1 MATDMEGLCPNCFS
15 FQYQKS
21 GCPVCGY
28 IKPEQPEG
36 SQILAEGTMLA
47 NRYIIG
53 CVLGIGGFGI
63 TYKAFDNLLKECC
76 AVKEFAPVGLF
87 YRTPGETAMQ
97 VSESVAGT
105 WYRHGLQRF
114 IEEAQTLKRL
124 ENISGVVEVKEC
136 FQANNTAYFTM
147 ELLEGVTLKKIIRNT
162 GGAVDFEDLT
172 KIIAVIGNAMETVH
186 RTTGILHR
194 DITPENIFLK
204 KNGEVKLIDFG
215 SARQQT
221 RNEQEGF
228 SVEYKQGF
236 APPEQYSRNGRQG
249 PYTDVYA
256 LASSYYNALTGIR
269 IPDAM
274 DRLNGASYVPLCE
287 LRSDVPVDISMAVD
301 QALELDYQKRTQTMG
316 EFVYGISHQRQTE
329 EAGEKP
335 KKQQVPYL
343 EIVSGLRTGAR
354 WKLPANTKINIG
366 RSHRQSNIIIQ
377 GDNLISKIHCC
388 IIYDDQMG
396 QFLMEDFSRNGVYIN
411 NRRLEK
417 GKRYSCGSEVVF
429 SLASR
434 NCIVRAGLS
443 SE

>member
-1 MATDMEGLCPNCFS
+1 M
-15 FQYQKS
+15 K
-21 GCPVCGY
+21 
-28 IKPEQPEG
+28 
-36 SQILAEGTMLA
+36 
-47 NRYIIG
+47 
-53 CVLGIGGFGI
+53 
-63 TYKAFDNLLKECC
+63 
-76 AVKEFAPVGLF
+76 
-87 YRTPGETAMQ
+87 
-97 VSESVAGT
+97 
-105 WYRHGLQRF
+105 
-114 IEEAQTLKRL
+114 
-124 ENISGVVEVKEC
+124 
-136 FQANNTAYFTM
+136 
-147 ELLEGVTLKKIIRNT
+147 KKIIRNT

-301 QALELDYQKRTQTMG
+301 RALELDYQKRTQTMG

-354 WKLPANTKINIG
+354 WELPANTKINIG
-366 RSHRQSNIIIQ
+366 RSPRQSNIIIQ

-396 QFLMEDFSRNGVYIN
+396 QFLLEDFSRNGVYIN